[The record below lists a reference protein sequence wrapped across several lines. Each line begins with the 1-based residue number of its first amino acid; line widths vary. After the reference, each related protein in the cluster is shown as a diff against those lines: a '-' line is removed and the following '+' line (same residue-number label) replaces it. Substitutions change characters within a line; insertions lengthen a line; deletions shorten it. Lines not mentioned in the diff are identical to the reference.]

1 MANEDTIARLRADLS
16 QTQQTLKEERQS
28 YEAQQ
33 AEALE
38 TRRRTDTQNLAL
50 IKHLDSQCRQ
60 YEKDIEGFKKLLE
73 EQGSGKEG
81 KARSSRQKREPL
93 AVVDL
98 NKDSGQRARGTTK
111 RQAKQPM
118 RYTTTVA
125 SM

>member
-1 MANEDTIARLRADLS
+1 MMANEDTIARLRADLS
-16 QTQQTLKEERQS
+16 QTQQTLTEERQS

-38 TRRRTDTQNLAL
+38 TRRRTEQNLAL

-60 YEKDIEGFKKLLE
+60 YEKDIEGLKKLLE